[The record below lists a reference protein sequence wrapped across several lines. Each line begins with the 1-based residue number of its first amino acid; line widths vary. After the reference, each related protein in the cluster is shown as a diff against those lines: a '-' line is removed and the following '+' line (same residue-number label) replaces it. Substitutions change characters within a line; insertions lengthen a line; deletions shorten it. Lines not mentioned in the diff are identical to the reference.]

1 MLQVDFTCIHFL
13 SWQKERVSH
22 FWPIIERVVNF
33 VKKIAS
39 NALWTF
45 SQAETK
51 SPTCSCF
58 LEEHVVEEVS
68 ELVKVFAELTSNS
81 CSFDCRSAIT
91 WVVAIIVCALCF
103 CKRYDHSDEEFLR
116 IVKMND
122 DLLKASST
130 ANPADFIPC
139 FCYLPLWITNAPPEI
154 YQALNPFLVL
164 TCTRSSYNIW

>member
-33 VKKIAS
+33 VKKLPLMLYEHFLKRKQ
-39 NALWTF
+39 NP
-45 SQAETK
+45 
-51 SPTCSCF
+51 PTCSCF

-130 ANPADFIPC
+130 AHPADFIPC
-139 FCYLPLWITNAPPEI
+139 FCYLPL
-154 YQALNPFLVL
+154 
-164 TCTRSSYNIW
+164 